1 MTVAVTLTGNN
12 TPTSEEHRASL
23 ADVWQIRPIWH
34 PLVGSGIPFPAPV
47 TGIWDLRDSREGLLP
62 DESCCVESP
71 LYMLEESIMGW
82 WDEVDRLEALSE
94 H

>member
-12 TPTSEEHRASL
+12 TPTSEEHQASL

-71 LYMLEESIMGW
+71 LYMLEESILGR
-82 WDEVDRLEALSE
+82 DGVERLEALSE